1 MKIFGSW
8 KCCIIYFILIS
19 LHFLKCNFILNKTLI
34 LTLLK
39 RVISFWFFFF
49 FLRMTLKIKYLDLEI
64 LPYLI
69 CLNNMRNI
77 ISLISHKIAILTYFR
92 DNILFINQEIRN
104 SSTYNNKI
112 IIYEFFCV
120 EKKI

>member
-8 KCCIIYFILIS
+8 KCCIIYFILIF
-19 LHFLKCNFILNKTLI
+19 LRFLKCSLLNKTLI

-49 FLRMTLKIKYLDLEI
+49 FLRMTLKINYLNLEI

-77 ISLISHKIAILTYFR
+77 ISLISHKIAILIYFR
-92 DNILFINQEIRN
+92 DNILFIIQEIRN
-104 SSTYNNKI
+104 LSTYNNKI

-120 EKKI
+120 KKKI